1 MTTYQGTYNS
11 LLGGVSQQVDTARLP
26 NQCTEQINM
35 ICDPVWG
42 LRRRPSTYATSTRFP
57 SIPPDRIPK
66 IKTGLM
72 QLGDM
77 RYHYILFTHTGTIY
91 LYHDDADYT
100 LLGAGNSPYL
110 VANTASS
117 IQFANV
123 SGYAWFLNTEK
134 KPSLVTNN
142 LGTFK
147 NPKRTG
153 FYYVKAGA
161 FRKTFSLTVTLG
173 AVSWTHTFVTNDG
186 SSAEEA
192 LQAAPNGIASSMYTK
207 LRANFPESDLLMVK
221 DTNIIWFESLNGQP
235 LTVTAAVEPIYYT
248 TSGNMAVNQD
258 VDLPPKL
265 PSQAVGAVVA
275 VGTNRL
281 GMVYYAYR
289 IVDGKPTWIE
299 CAEYGS
305 ANALQNMPVRLS
317 IDGSLIKFDNTMF
330 EARTSGNEES
340 NPYPYFIENGIT
352 GMGAY
357 QSRLMLLSGAYVH
370 FSASNKSYRTMRSTT
385 TQLRDDDPI
394 EVSIGTLTSANFKW
408 AVPSNRDMLLVS
420 NTHQAIVSS
429 GNQAMTPKNVYMV
442 QFSTQSVDT
451 AVSPVLLDRNVL
463 YTGRSF
469 DDTMNVGEFRQAE
482 FNAGIYVPNNLTDHL
497 PSYLKGKP
505 LVFIGSPTINIA
517 LLLADDRRT
526 VYVYEFIWQ
535 GNERVM
541 QSWHKWVF
549 PCDVVDMYFNKDVL
563 EIFFYN
569 DNYIVRCNMI
579 PRQYDPTGTRPCGDI
594 LTKFEGTV
602 EPWVSNPST
611 QHGTRIYQV
620 GELSPEYVG
629 IKLVAGSHIEM
640 VESYD
645 PTKEHLQGLKF
656 DSYYHLTRP
665 FFKDQNGKPIH
676 TKVSIKNYIVNLRNS
691 GYFDYAIGEEKVDDV
706 LEPLTWSTVEIN
718 KARIETNNVRIPV
731 RDLSRSNQGLNLHCD
746 RATDMNLLDVTY
758 TLSAVMKH
766 RRVY

>member
-1 MTTYQGTYNS
+1 MTTYQGTYDS

-42 LRRRPSTYATSTRFP
+42 LRRRPSSYATSTVFTSVP
-57 SIPPDRIPK
+57 VDRINK
-66 IKTGLM
+66 IKTGML
-72 QLGDM
+72 QIGDA
-77 RYHYILFTHTGTIY
+77 RYHYVLFTHNGTMH
-91 LYHDDADYT
+91 LYKDDATYT
-100 LLGAGNSPYL
+100 LIGAGNSPYL
-110 VANTASS
+110 VASDATK

-142 LGTFK
+142 LATFK

-153 FYYVKAGA
+153 FYYVKAGL
-161 FRKTFSLTVTLG
+161 FRKNFSLTVKLG
-173 AVSWTHTFVTNDG
+173 SVAWTHTYVTNDG

-192 LQAAPNGIASSMYTK
+192 LQVSPNGIAASMYTV
-207 LRANFPESDLLMVK
+207 LRSKFPAADLAMVR
-221 DTNIIWFESLNGQP
+221 DNNIIWFESLNGQE
-235 LTVTAAVEPIYYT
+235 LTVTAPVEPVYYI
-248 TSGNMAVNQD
+248 TSGSMSINQD
-258 VDLPPKL
+258 VDLPARL
-265 PSQAVGAVVA
+265 PDEAIGAVVA
-275 VGTNRL
+275 VGTNRQA
-281 GMVYYAYR
+281 MVYYVYR
-289 IVDGKPTWIE
+289 LIDGKPTWVE

-305 ANALQNMPVRLS
+305 ANALKDMPVRLT
-317 IDGSLIKFDNTMF
+317 INGTTIKFDNSMF
-330 EARTSGNEES
+330 EARTSGNDDS
-340 NPYPYFIENGIT
+340 NPYPYFVENGIT
-352 GMGAY
+352 GLGAY
-357 QSRLMLLSGAYVH
+357 QARLMILSGAYVH

-394 EVSIGTLTSANFKW
+394 EISIGTLTSANFKW
-408 AVPSNRDMLLVS
+408 ATPSNRDMLLVS
-420 NTHQAIVSS
+420 DTHQAVVSS

-442 QFSTQSVDT
+442 QFATQSVDT
-451 AVSPVLLDRNVL
+451 TVSPVLLDRNVL

-469 DDTMNVGEFRQAE
+469 DDTMNVGEFRQSE

-505 LVFIGSPTINIA
+505 LVFIGSPTINLA

-549 PCDVVDMYFNKDVL
+549 PFDVVDMYFNKDVL
-563 EIFFYN
+563 EIFFHNEHYLM
-569 DNYIVRCNMI
+569 RCNMI
-579 PRQYDPTGTRPCGDI
+579 PRQFDPKGTKPCGDV
-594 LTKFEGTV
+594 LAPFSGVLSQFLSVTADK
-602 EPWVSNPST
+602 SNI
-611 QHGTRIYQV
+611 RIYQV
-620 GELSPEYVG
+620 GERSPEYVG
-629 IKLVAGSHIEM
+629 VKSFAGLDVTLVP
-640 VESYD
+640 SYD
-645 PTKEHLQGLKF
+645 PTTPHLQGVMF

-691 GYFDYAIGEEKVDDV
+691 GYFNYAIGDKPVDDT
-706 LEPLTWSTVEIN
+706 LEPLTWSTVQIN

-731 RDLSRSNQGLNLHCD
+731 RDLSRTNQGLNLHCD